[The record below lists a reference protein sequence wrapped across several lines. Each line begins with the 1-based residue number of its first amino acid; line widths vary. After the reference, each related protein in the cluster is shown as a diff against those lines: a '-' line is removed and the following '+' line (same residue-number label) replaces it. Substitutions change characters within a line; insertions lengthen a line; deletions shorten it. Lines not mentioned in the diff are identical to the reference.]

1 MTLHLFN
8 PSHDEALAFGAATY
22 CPGSAARRMSEL
34 LWDLPRWWKE
44 EGDEILR
51 LPPDGSL
58 RGVKS
63 PDWGRV
69 ERIMPWGWDAH
80 IVRLLQRLGAPAHLL
95 PATAD
100 LERWRQLSSRRTTV
114 LMLKHL
120 RTSIANDS
128 ALQFMLP
135 ADSWWCTTSEDL
147 NRAVTCTGGAAFMKA
162 PWSCSGRGV
171 WRCEGTGD
179 VRAFRRAEATLQR
192 QGAVEVEP
200 AYERVADLAM
210 EYECQADGSLRFE
223 GLSFFDTSATGSYQG
238 NMVAAQEEIAARIAG
253 YGICSVPQ
261 LQTTQAVVAYALHQ
275 VLGGGYCGPLGVDM
289 MLTPHGLH
297 PCVEVNLRM
306 TMGRVA
312 IYKALHSEGRQTPA
326 PLTQH
331 P

>member
-22 CPGSAARRMSEL
+22 CPGAAARRMSEL
-34 LWDLPRWWKE
+34 LWDLPRWWME
-44 EGDEILR
+44 DGDEILR

-58 RGVKS
+58 RGAKS
-63 PDWGRV
+63 PDWPHV

-80 IVRLLQRLGAPAHLL
+80 IVRLLQRLGAPEHLL
-95 PATAD
+95 PAAAD
-100 LERWRQLSSRRTTV
+100 VERWRRLSSRHTTV
-114 LMLKHL
+114 LMLRHL
-120 RTSIANDS
+120 RPRIAGDS
-128 ALQFMLP
+128 ALQFMIP

-147 NRAVTCTGGAAFMKA
+147 HRTVVGTGGAAFMKA

-179 VRAFRRAEATLQR
+179 VRAFRRAAAILQR

-238 NMVAAQEEIAARIAG
+238 NMVAPQEEIAARIAG
-253 YGICSVPQ
+253 YGICSAPQ
-261 LQTTQAVVAYALHQ
+261 LQTAQEVVAYALHQ

-306 TMGRVA
+306 TMGRAA
-312 IYKALHSEGRQTPA
+312 IYKALHSVERQAPA
-326 PLTQH
+326 TR
-331 P
+331 

>member
-1 MTLHLFN
+1 MRMTLHLFN

-58 RGVKS
+58 RGVTS

-100 LERWRQLSSRRTTV
+100 LERWRQLSSRHTTV

-135 ADSWWCTTSEDL
+135 ADSWWCTTSEEL
-147 NRAVTCTGGAAFMKA
+147 QRAVECAGGAVFMKA

-171 WRCEGTGD
+171 WRCEGED
-179 VRAFRRAEATLQR
+179 HDKAFRRATAILQR

-200 AYERVADLAM
+200 AYTRVADLAM
-210 EYECQADGSLRFE
+210 EYECEADGTLRFE
-223 GLSFFDTSATGSYQG
+223 GLSFFDTSSSGGYQG
-238 NMVAAQEEIAARIAG
+238 NMVATQEEIAARIAA
-253 YGICSVPQ
+253 YGICSVQQ
-261 LQTTQAVVAYALHQ
+261 LQTAQSVVADALRQ

-312 IYKALHSEGRQTPA
+312 IYKALHSVERQAPA
-326 PLTQH
+326 TR
-331 P
+331 

>member
-1 MTLHLFN
+1 M
-8 PSHDEALAFGAATY
+8 
-22 CPGSAARRMSEL
+22 
-34 LWDLPRWWKE
+34 
-44 EGDEILR
+44 LR
-51 LPPDGSL
+51 
-58 RGVKS
+58 
-63 PDWGRV
+63 
-69 ERIMPWGWDAH
+69 
-80 IVRLLQRLGAPAHLL
+80 
-95 PATAD
+95 
-100 LERWRQLSSRRTTV
+100 
-114 LMLKHL
+114 HL
-120 RTSIANDS
+120 RPRIAGDS
-128 ALQFMLP
+128 ALQFMIP

-147 NRAVTCTGGAAFMKA
+147 HRAVTCTGGAAFMKA

-253 YGICSVPQ
+253 YGICSAPQ
-261 LQTTQAVVAYALHQ
+261 LQTAQEVVAYALHQ

-306 TMGRVA
+306 TMGRAA
-312 IYKALHSEGRQTPA
+312 IYKALHSVERQA
-326 PLTQH
+326 PTTR
-331 P
+331 